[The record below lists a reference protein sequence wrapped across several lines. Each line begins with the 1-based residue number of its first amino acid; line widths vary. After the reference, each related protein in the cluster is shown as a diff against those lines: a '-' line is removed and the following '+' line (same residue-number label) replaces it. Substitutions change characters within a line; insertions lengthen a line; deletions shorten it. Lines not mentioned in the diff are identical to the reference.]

1 MSERT
6 PEIIRN
12 LREDHELKQDTIA
25 KHLGVVQQTYSNYE
39 KGHTSLPLD
48 YLVKLAKF
56 YNVSSDFLLGLT
68 TFQKPSTEMDKIY
81 VQGKTLGE
89 IASALSTL
97 STEKR
102 KMLLDFLSYLLARQ
116 KEEQQ
121 KQKTWYLHN
130 NVNRKNSSFYY
141 IYA

>member
-6 PEIIRN
+6 PEILRN

-48 YLVKLAKF
+48 YLIKLAEF

-68 TFQKPSTEMDKIY
+68 TFQKPSIELDKVY
-81 VQGKTLGE
+81 AQGKTLGE
-89 IASALSTL
+89 IASILLTL
-97 STEKR
+97 SSDKR
-102 KMLLDFLSYLLARQ
+102 KMLLDFLGYLLAKQ

-121 KQKTWYLHN
+121 KQK
-130 NVNRKNSSFYY
+130 S
-141 IYA
+141 

>member
-25 KHLGVVQQTYSNYE
+25 KHLGVVQQTYTNYE
-39 KGHTSLPLD
+39 KGHTTLPLD

-121 KQKTWYLHN
+121 KQKT
-130 NVNRKNSSFYY
+130 
-141 IYA
+141 

>member
-12 LREDHELKQDTIA
+12 LREDHELNQDTIA

-56 YNVSSDFLLGLT
+56 YNVSSDCLLGLT

-121 KQKTWYLHN
+121 KQKT
-130 NVNRKNSSFYY
+130 
-141 IYA
+141 

>member
-56 YNVSSDFLLGLT
+56 YNVFLRFPTGPNNFSKAINRNGQNLC
-68 TFQKPSTEMDKIY
+68 S
-81 VQGKTLGE
+81 GKNAWWNCL
-89 IASALSTL
+89 ALSTL

-121 KQKTWYLHN
+121 KQKT
-130 NVNRKNSSFYY
+130 
-141 IYA
+141 

>member
-1 MSERT
+1 
-6 PEIIRN
+6 
-12 LREDHELKQDTIA
+12 
-25 KHLGVVQQTYSNYE
+25 
-39 KGHTSLPLD
+39 
-48 YLVKLAKF
+48 
-56 YNVSSDFLLGLT
+56 
-68 TFQKPSTEMDKIY
+68 MDKIY

-121 KQKTWYLHN
+121 KQKT
-130 NVNRKNSSFYY
+130 
-141 IYA
+141 